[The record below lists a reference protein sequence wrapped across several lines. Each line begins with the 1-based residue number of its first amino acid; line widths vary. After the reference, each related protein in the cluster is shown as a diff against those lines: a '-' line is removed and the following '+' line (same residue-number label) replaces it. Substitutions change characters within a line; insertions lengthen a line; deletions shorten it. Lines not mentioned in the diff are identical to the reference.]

1 MEKKMSDK
9 LTRMSID
16 IAPKDHKKIKMR
28 AAKEGVSIREFVIDC
43 IQDRIEAQS
52 CEKEV
57 KKRK

>member
-1 MEKKMSDK
+1 MSDK

-16 IAPKDHKKIKMR
+16 IASKEHKKIKMR
-28 AAKEGVSIREFVIDC
+28 AAREGVSIREFVIDC
-43 IQDRIEAQS
+43 IQEKINAPS

>member
-1 MEKKMSDK
+1 MTDK

-16 IAPKDHKKIKMR
+16 IAPKEHKKIKMR

-43 IQDRIEAQS
+43 IQDKIDSQA
-52 CEKEV
+52 CEKDL

>member
-1 MEKKMSDK
+1 MSDK